1 MSWRNRI
8 LLTMGVIL
16 AAIVT
21 GIVVVALTLQPSAP
35 SQRFFDVGK
44 SSWYAVYFTAPKNPP
59 RESNPPDSLDA
70 ALARFIRSAQASVD
84 LATYQFDLP
93 DVLHALL
100 DVRAR
105 GVQVRIVTDVD
116 VLNNPK
122 ENQSFLELKNSGVP
136 IVGGNARAI
145 MHNKFVVVDK
155 RAVWMGSWN
164 FTLYD
169 TYRYDNNGIIIQS
182 AELARNYTVTFDK
195 MFNDK
200 QFGPSR
206 KAGGTTP
213 RLTIGGSTVE
223 NYFAPE
229 DRVAEKISARLK
241 QAARTIDFMAFAFTD
256 EQIGAAVLERARGG
270 VIVRGVF
277 ETTNAD
283 ASASQY
289 SKLKRAGLD
298 VRLDGN
304 PFLMHHKVFIMDG
317 KTVIFGSFN
326 FSRNAEE
333 ENDEN
338 LLIIDDIALAQTFMV
353 EFARVYEQARK

>member
-8 LLTMGVIL
+8 LLTIGVIL

-35 SQRFFDVGK
+35 GQRFFDVGK

-59 RESNPPDSLDA
+59 REGNPPDSLDA

-84 LATYQFDLP
+84 VATYQFDLP

-100 DVRAR
+100 DARAR
-105 GVQVRIVTDVD
+105 GVQVRIVTDLD

-229 DRVAEKISARLK
+229 DRVAEKISARLR

-256 EQIGAAVLERARGG
+256 EHIGAAVLERARGG

-277 ETTNAD
+277 ETTHAD
-283 ASASQY
+283 SSASQY
-289 SKLKRAGLD
+289 GKLKRAGLD

-304 PFLMHHKVFIMDG
+304 PFLMHHKVFIVDG

-326 FSRNAEE
+326 FSRSAAE

-338 LLIIDDIALAQTFMV
+338 LLIIDDIALAQTFMA